1 MLHDRPFARY
11 GRSGSFFPVE
21 GLLLGTQPWPLPRSM
36 KKLKFGDRSNRPV
49 AFIRLSGPQDH
60 WLTFEYQAMNTSRLT
75 LFAAVSLAIGGL
87 LGLAGSFS
95 PPAIR
100 GVAWGLDGTALV
112 MGALLLAVHHVKLG
126 NEQLAAGFF
135 TFVAGQT
142 LVVSSSA
149 MDLAASS
156 PSFGAGVGLWA
167 AGLALV
173 SASPGMPIFV
183 RATGAIASVLFAI
196 VALQIF
202 GGTALTPLSNP
213 LPFNAY
219 PFLVL
224 TLFGWAWVHW
234 RRARDGA

>member
-1 MLHDRPFARY
+1 
-11 GRSGSFFPVE
+11 
-21 GLLLGTQPWPLPRSM
+21 
-36 KKLKFGDRSNRPV
+36 
-49 AFIRLSGPQDH
+49 
-60 WLTFEYQAMNTSRLT
+60 MNNKHLAV
-75 LFAAVSLAIGGL
+75 FAAVSLAVGGL

-95 PPAIR
+95 PPSIR
-100 GVAWGLDGTALV
+100 SVAWGLDGTALV
-112 MGALLLAVHHVKLG
+112 VGALLLAVHHIKLG

-173 SASPGMPIFV
+173 SAPSVMPMFV
-183 RATGAIASVLFAI
+183 RATGAIAAVLFAI
-196 VALQIF
+196 VALQIY
-202 GGTALTPLSNP
+202 GGSALTPLSNP

-224 TLFGWAWVHW
+224 TLFGWAWSHY
-234 RRARDGA
+234 RGARDAA